1 MSDRRTFR
9 LSDDGLRKWVAS
21 FIATAPLG
29 CFVEVRPAVRSD
41 PQNKRLHAMIAEA
54 VAKGFEVGGRR
65 FTTDEA
71 KTLFVSGW
79 MLENGHGSDIVK
91 GLHDEPVQ
99 LRRSTTTFSKAE
111 LTSLMD
117 YIDAECAERGF
128 PLSDEAP
135 AVLAR

>member
-1 MSDRRTFR
+1 MTDRRTFR
-9 LSDDGLRKWVAS
+9 LSDEALRKWVAS
-21 FIATAPLG
+21 FVATSPLG
-29 CFVEVRPAVRSD
+29 CYVEVRPAGRSD

-54 VAKGFEVGGRR
+54 VAKGFQVGGRR
-65 FTTDEA
+65 FTTEEA

-79 MLENGHGSDIVK
+79 MIENGHGSDIVK

-99 LRRSTTTFSKAE
+99 LRRSTTTFTKAE

-117 YIDAECAERGF
+117 YIEAECALRGF
-128 PLSDEAP
+128 PLREDRP

>member
-1 MSDRRTFR
+1 MNDRRTFR
-9 LSDDGLRKWVAS
+9 LSDERLRTWVAS
-21 FIATAPLG
+21 FVATSPLG
-29 CFVEVRPAVRSD
+29 CFVEVGPEPRSD
-41 PQNKRLHAMIAEA
+41 PQNKRLHAMIREA
-54 VAKGFEVGGRR
+54 VSKGFQIDGRR
-65 FTTDEA
+65 FTEDEA

-79 MLENGHGSDIVK
+79 MLENGHGSDIVR

-99 LRRSTTTFSKAE
+99 LRRSTKEFRKAE

-117 YIDAECAERGF
+117 YIDAECAQRGY